1 MESEKIEKRKS
12 NKASTDKSSKNVG
25 KNALEKTIG
34 SKAAAPN
41 KVIELGVFVD
51 SAALSLFMPYLGTRE
66 YVKLRELILA
76 FVNAVRKFPKL
87 KELWTKD
94 LPSNSL

>member
-1 MESEKIEKRKS
+1 MESQTIEKRKS
-12 NKASTDKSSKNVG
+12 NKASTDKSAKNVG
-25 KNALEKTIG
+25 KNALDKTIG

-51 SAALSLFMPYLGTRE
+51 SAALSLFMPYLGARE

-76 FVNAVRKFPKL
+76 FVNAVRNYPEL
-87 KELWTKD
+87 KGTLKIYH
-94 LPSNSL
+94 